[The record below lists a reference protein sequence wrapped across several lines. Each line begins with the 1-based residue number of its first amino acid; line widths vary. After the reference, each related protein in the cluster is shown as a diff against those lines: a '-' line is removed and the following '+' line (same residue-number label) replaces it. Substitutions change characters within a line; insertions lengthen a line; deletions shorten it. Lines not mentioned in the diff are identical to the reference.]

1 MKTEQNPGLSTTGA
15 QQVEGPDKHTVVMV
29 TDGRGSPAS
38 QQGTETDIVTDCLQ
52 M

>member
-1 MKTEQNPGLSTTGA
+1 MKTEQNPGVGATGT

-38 QQGTETDIVTDCLQ
+38 QQGTGTDIITDYLQ